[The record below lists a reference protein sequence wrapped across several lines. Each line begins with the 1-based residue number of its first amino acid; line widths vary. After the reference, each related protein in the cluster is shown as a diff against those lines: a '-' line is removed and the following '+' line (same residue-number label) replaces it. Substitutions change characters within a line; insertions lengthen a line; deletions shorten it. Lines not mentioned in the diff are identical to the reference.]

1 VPDGFDV
8 RPEQLRRGAADL
20 RTDADDLDDAVLRAG
35 AAVDQVAGACGPGPL
50 AGAAGELA
58 EQLDRAVA
66 AIRASVE
73 DGAGALDASSVGYLA
88 SDGRASSVFGAPG
101 LDGLR

>member
-1 VPDGFDV
+1 VSDGFDV
-8 RPEQLRRGAADL
+8 RPEQLRHGAADL
-20 RTDADDLDDAVLRAG
+20 RDDADRLDNALLAVGAG
-35 AAVDQVAGACGPGPL
+35 VDQVTGACGPGPL
-50 AGAAGELA
+50 AGAATELA